1 MSSTKRQRSL
11 DGSEG
16 GAAPSK
22 TRKLSQVE
30 TQKQGHGI
38 QITVKLRSTSK
49 AAKNAP
55 KTAEYYRQRAKL
67 LGYMDSDAADELET
81 ST

>member
-55 KTAEYYRQRAKL
+55 RSVKPAEYYRQRAKL
-67 LGYMDSDAADELET
+67 LDGDAADELET